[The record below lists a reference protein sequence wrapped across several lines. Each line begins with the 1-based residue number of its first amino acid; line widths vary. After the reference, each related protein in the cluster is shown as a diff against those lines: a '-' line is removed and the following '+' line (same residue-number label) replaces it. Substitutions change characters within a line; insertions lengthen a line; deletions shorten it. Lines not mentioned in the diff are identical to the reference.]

1 MCDSLLYFLNMR
13 SLPVEI
19 RTIVHYYF
27 FPLCHSV
34 SCGGYYMMRTK
45 NEGLGAGFLYQFDQ
59 FKEEKKAGLYGS
71 WSMHKGGGVFKASVT
86 HLSLGLE
93 GIFFCVLFF
102 CAHLLCRLPPP
113 PTPSYFPFFVFL
125 TYSTSPCCV
134 FLNQWTSHSE
144 ALWGFFVAHDFQG
157 CLCSL
162 CDWVSECVTG
172 MSVGGDTG
180 LLLPFVK
187 EYVCTEILRSQWL
200 LMGFFS
206 PLFSYFS
213 LS

>member
-1 MCDSLLYFLNMR
+1 MLYILNKMINDFDCSKDGERTYKCCMCDSLLYFLNMR

-59 FKEEKKAGLYGS
+59 FKEEKKS
-71 WSMHKGGGVFKASVT
+71 WFIRIMIYAQGGGGVLKAFVT

-93 GIFFCVLFF
+93 GIFFLSFF
-102 CAHLLCRLPPP
+102 FLCSFALSSPSP
-113 PTPSYFPFFVFL
+113 PTPSYFPFFMFL

-134 FLNQWTSHSE
+134 FLNQ
-144 ALWGFFVAHDFQG
+144 
-157 CLCSL
+157 
-162 CDWVSECVTG
+162 
-172 MSVGGDTG
+172 
-180 LLLPFVK
+180 
-187 EYVCTEILRSQWL
+187 
-200 LMGFFS
+200 
-206 PLFSYFS
+206 
-213 LS
+213 